1 MTAPTT
7 IPGQLSDRVA
17 LELKAEA
24 EAVTQR
30 IKWLTRDTATALR
43 TAGVQPQLLAQ
54 LDEATNYALAALAG
68 VRLTI
73 QEATE

>member
-17 LELKAEA
+17 TELKAEA
-24 EAVTQR
+24 EAVAQR
-30 IKWLTRDTATALR
+30 VKWLVRDTAAALR
-43 TAGVQPQLLAQ
+43 TAGVPPRLLAQ
-54 LDEATNYALAALAG
+54 LDEATDYALAALAG